1 MGLIAFFNK
10 NKFIIGAIFLIV
22 YLIHGI
28 TTMPNKKHL
37 SELDW
42 ECTKAGTIG
51 IETQCL
57 EYRRILK

>member
-1 MGLIAFFNK
+1 MGLINK
-10 NKFIIGAIFLIV
+10 YKYVVCVVILFV

-28 TTMPNKKHL
+28 VSMPIKKHL
-37 SELDW
+37 SETEW
-42 ECTKAGTIG
+42 ECTKAGTVG